1 FKRPITEID
10 HVTLLKQS
18 RGFKAPKPIAG
29 GAVAGGGPRRQEA
42 SCELIA
48 GKLDHCAA
56 LGRPSIKVER
66 DVIVGRASV
75 IGFLGVYPALAELMH
90 AATMISMCMGRHCD
104 EGGPKECRRARTKA
118 RT

>member
-1 FKRPITEID
+1 MQEELTALEQYLKEEAERRGQSCEGGRKMVARVPPRE
-10 HVTLLKQS
+10 HV
-18 RGFKAPKPIAG
+18 RGH
-29 GAVAGGGPRRQEA
+29 RRQKA
-42 SCELIA
+42 SCELIS
-48 GKLDHCAA
+48 GKLDHRAA

-104 EGGPKECRRARTKA
+104 EVGAKEIRRR
-118 RT
+118 